1 MRTSGLTLL
10 IFCAGCGGAPADDDV
25 EVGQNQAAAIGNMC
39 SSICTT
45 STLCSTTCS
54 GDYVNDSTCGSYGVC
69 KRAYC
74 GDGVCNNG
82 ETFCSCP
89 GDCKSTGQT
98 VCLKGLA
105 TTTYGRSDVNR
116 CVPNVVD
123 AINAM
128 PDHGQ
133 KMSFY
138 RTQIHPELSY
148 SSTLYNHIQSV
159 QRLSGIN
166 SRHLIITR
174 SYNGDGAPAMAAI
187 VEMGSRNTT
196 GAAMRTN
203 FLTAGFLE
211 YGLSTL
217 DRTVKSMPAEAT
229 PTGAKFIH
237 AGGAQVIG
245 NFVAIPLEHPDTLT
259 NISPVTIIPGSSRVS
274 FYDLTTP
281 TAPVRVNEIDTT
293 ADLKGKN
300 GVTGVTKLKD
310 GKYLAFATDDSQV
323 FFYVSSTTSLVGS
336 TWRKIDRWT
345 PSELGEIPNMYQA
358 YQNMQL
364 VTQCDGTIF
373 MVASYK
379 TGSWDN
385 AIFGGEDWLHVF
397 RLSNATTNT
406 DDVRFTRAAS
416 KHMYCDDWCNFDAAA
431 GTYVDPLGQVILY
444 GTEHDDSAPFSATFP
459 APDGQAKSVTMREY
473 AR

>member
-45 STLCSTTCS
+45 STLCTTTCS

-82 ETFCSCP
+82 ENFCSCP
-89 GDCKSTGQT
+89 SDCKNLGQT

-105 TTTYGRSDVNR
+105 TTTYGRTDVNR
-116 CVPNVVD
+116 CVPNVID
-123 AINAM
+123 AINTM

-138 RTQIHPELSY
+138 RTKGHPELTYASKR
-148 SSTLYNHIQSV
+148 YNHWQSV
-159 QRLSGIN
+159 QRLSGLN
-166 SRHLIITR
+166 SRHLIVTR
-174 SYNGDGAPAMAAI
+174 SYSYEEGVPALAAI

-203 FLTAGFLE
+203 FQTIGFLE

-217 DRTVKSMPAEAT
+217 DRTVQTIWAETT
-229 PTGAKFIH
+229 PTGAYFNH

-245 NFVAIPLEHPDTLT
+245 NYVALPLEHPATL
-259 NISPVTIIPGSSRVS
+259 NGYEVIPGSSRVS
-274 FYDLTTP
+274 FYDLATP

-310 GKYLAFATDDSQV
+310 GTYVAFATDDSQV

-345 PSELGEIPNMYQA
+345 PSELGEFPSMYQA
-358 YQNMQL
+358 YQSMQL
-364 VTQCDGTIF
+364 LTQCDGTIF

-379 TGSWDN
+379 TGTWES
-385 AIFGGEDWLHVF
+385 AFFGGEDWLHVY
-397 RLSNATTNT
+397 RLTNATTTT
-406 DDVRFTRAAS
+406 DDVRFQRVVA

-431 GTYVDPLGQVILY
+431 GTYVDPTGQVILY
-444 GTEHDDSAPFSATFP
+444 GTEHDDSAPFSATFS
-459 APDGQAKSVTMREY
+459 DGEAKSVTMREY